1 MLLHI
6 HANGQRRTLS
16 SLVHGTMANAYPQ
29 AIGIQEAFPERQVIA
44 MCGDGGLTMLM
55 GDLLTLKQEKVP
67 LNIVVYNNSSLGFVE
82 LEQKVE
88 GLLDS
93 YTDLENPDFNKL
105 AQAMGIWGK
114 RVEEAHEL
122 KPAITEWLNH
132 DGPALLDVKVNRM
145 ELVMPPKV
153 AAGEVASTALYSTKA
168 VLNGRMEDVVDL
180 VKSNFFER

>member
-1 MLLHI
+1 
-6 HANGQRRTLS
+6 
-16 SLVHGTMANAYPQ
+16 MANAYPQ